1 MPAFDHL
8 LLTRFSAVLTPGAP
22 PAPEEW
28 LRYRLAFFYD
38 AALPSV
44 AAQEDA
50 TFEWLVLFDDRCP
63 DAFRHDVEDLAAD
76 GAFTPLWSHDTFRR
90 DSFAGVAA
98 RTARSPHLI
107 TTRMDSDDAIAR
119 DFMGLRPAA
128 VRRPGAAVRQLRHGA
143 PGRPFRC
150 RLPLGP
156 GVESL
161 PLPHRATHRG
171 TSTHGLRAEARAGQ
185 VSGAAAPGL
194 RRSDVAPGGPRLQ
207 PVEHRQRRQGR
218 AVRGRPAVHAAPRLL
233 AGPLG
238 CPHDPRQG
246 EAADVPPPALVRP
259 PRGARHTRRGAS
271 HPASG
276 HPHGAATG
284 GHPQRPGSPVRHP
297 TRLPPSPSVTTRR
310 AAEGAAGAGRGGG
323 DDWGTAVDARRVH

>member
-119 DFMGLRPAA
+119 DFMASVQQQFDGQEQLFVNFVTGLQVDRSGA
-128 VRRPGAAVRQLRHGA
+128 VYRSDQVSSPFLSLIERRTVAPPRTVYAPKHARARSAGPLRQVFADPMWLQVVHGSNLSNIVNGARVAPSVVDRRFTLHLGYSRDLSGAPMIRARVRQRTSLLRLWFDH
-143 PGRPFRC
+143 PGE
-150 RLPLGP
+150 L
-156 GVESL
+156 V
-161 PLPHRATHRG
+161 TH
-171 TSTHGLRAEARAGQ
+171 AEARATR
-185 VSGAAAPGL
+185 L
-194 RRSDVAPGGPRLQ
+194 RGIHTVPQRVDTLSDRV
-207 PVEHRQRRQGR
+207 RRF
-218 AVRGRPAVHAAPRLL
+218 AI
-233 AGPLG
+233 
-238 CPHDPRQG
+238 
-246 EAADVPPPALVRP
+246 
-259 PRGARHTRRGAS
+259 RRGY
-271 HPASG
+271 
-276 HPHGAATG
+276 
-284 GHPQRPGSPVRHP
+284 RP
-297 TRLPPSPSVTTRR
+297 RR
-310 AAEGAAGAGRGGG
+310 P
-323 DDWGTAVDARRVH
+323 